1 MKYIPLFVLWVPL
14 LGSCVHG
21 SLGTTSQVVEP
32 KLLITGVEV
41 EDGVQ
46 GKPISADSKIA
57 PGQGFAIQLRVQGFL
72 QVVEERSDGTASF
85 LVNPDPTTAARTV
98 RIPQSGFL
106 RSTASPH
113 SICIV
118 ASNQVLPAPSCAED
132 DGRGEDRSPPPPP
145 PPKEDKAAPPPP
157 ARDDNSTRSKD
168 LIRIVRRLLIGT

>member
-1 MKYIPLFVLWVPL
+1 MKSIPLLALLVPL
-14 LGSCVHG
+14 LASCVHG
-21 SLGTTSQVVEP
+21 GPGTTSQVIEP

-41 EDGVQ
+41 EDGGQ
-46 GKPISADSKIA
+46 GKQISADSKIA

-72 QVVEERSDGTASF
+72 QAVEERSDGTASF
-85 LVNPDPTTAARTV
+85 LVRADLTTAARSV

-106 RSTASPH
+106 RSTTSPH
-113 SICIV
+113 SVCIV
-118 ASNQVLPAPSCAED
+118 ASNQALAIPSCSD
-132 DGRGEDRSPPPPP
+132 DEGRGEDRAPPPPP